1 MSLADLNTQNIK
13 LCRINCC
20 FYLPIELY
28 IVGKG
33 SKIKISV
40 WVRGKSCLS

>member
-20 FYLPIELY
+20 SYLPIELR

-33 SKIKISV
+33 YKIKISV
-40 WVRGKSCLS
+40 WVRGKSS